1 MNLSRTRNQIL
12 LLLPFLALLLAPS
25 PARAEA
31 APALSALSVTSDAA
45 EKCIGG
51 VVNISSTRVVTS
63 RDRSLSPF
71 FNEPFFRNFFGQD
84 FFGVPRQKR
93 EKSLGSGVIVSTD
106 GLILTSSHV
115 VEGAAEI
122 VVTLADKR
130 ELKAKIVGTDPRS
143 DVALV
148 RLQGKPKDLQ
158 PIPLGDSNN
167 LRLGEVVLAIGNP
180 FGLSHTVTM
189 GIVSAKGRANMG
201 IVDYEDFIQTDAA
214 INPGNSGGA
223 LINLRGEL
231 VGINT
236 AILSRSGGYQ
246 GIGFA
251 IPVNLARAVMGNLV
265 RSGKVIRG
273 WLGVTV
279 QDLDPTLA
287 RALGLAETGGVL
299 ISDVTPGSSAA
310 AAGLKRG
317 QVVRKFNG
325 ETITSATRF
334 RQNVAAFGAGSS
346 IELEVVSKDGN
357 RKIKLT
363 LEEMPAPPADSTVDL
378 PIDDGPLGGMTLA
391 PVSRLTRKKYK
402 LPEQI
407 LAGAVIIAVKPAS
420 SADQAGLE
428 AGDVLLE
435 LNKKE
440 LSDPADFIERYHTS
454 VGQDQLLL
462 IYRDGSTYYLVLR
475 R

>member
-1 MNLSRTRNQIL
+1 MSLPSSRLGIL
-12 LLLPFLALLLAPS
+12 LIVAFLALIPAP
-25 PARAEA
+25 PVARAEA
-31 APALSALSVTSDAA
+31 ATALSVLSVTSDAA

-51 VVNISSTRVVTS
+51 VVNISSTRVVTT
-63 RDRSLSPF
+63 RNPELSPF
-71 FNEPFFRNFFGQD
+71 FSDPFFQQFFGGD
-84 FFGVPRQKR
+84 FPGVPRKQR
-93 EKSLGSGVIVSTD
+93 EQSLGSGVIVSND
-106 GLILTSSHV
+106 GLVLTSSHV
-115 VEGAAEI
+115 VEGASEI

-130 ELKAKIVGTDPRS
+130 EFKADIVGTDPKS
-143 DVALV
+143 DVALL
-148 RLQGKPKDLQ
+148 RLQGKPAELH
-158 PIPLGDSNN
+158 PITLGDSNK
-167 LRLGEVVLAIGNP
+167 LRLGEIVLAIGNP

-251 IPVNLARAVMGNLV
+251 IPINLARAVMASLI

-279 QDLDPTLA
+279 QDLDPDLA
-287 RALGLAETGGVL
+287 KALGLKETGGVV
-299 ISDVTPGSSAA
+299 ISGVTPGSSAA

-317 QVVRKFNG
+317 MVIRKFNG
-325 ETITSATRF
+325 EEIAGADRF
-334 RQNVAAFGAGSS
+334 RQNVAAFGAGST
-346 IELEVVSKDGN
+346 IELEVSGKDGN
-357 RKIKLT
+357 REIKLT
-363 LEEMPAPPADSTVDL
+363 LEKTPAPAPGSTVDL
-378 PIDDGPLGGMTLA
+378 PEDDGPLGGITLA
-391 PVSRLTRKKYK
+391 PVTDLLRSKYRLPTQLRS
-402 LPEQI
+402 
-407 LAGAVIIAVKPAS
+407 GAVITTVKPDS
-420 SADQAGLE
+420 SAEQAGLE

-440 LSDPADFIERYHTS
+440 LTDPADFIERYHS
-454 VGQDQLLL
+454 SGSKDQLLL